1 MSILD
6 KKILIIGNDSGKCLI
21 QESIY
26 HPDYFLDY
34 KPLSKLGRGIR
45 RLWHILG
52 VPKFCNNFV
61 SFSVEELAKY
71 DVIILFQCMYAADMI
86 QLIRQYN
93 SHARLIYW
101 LWNSYKGFTVSPL
114 YNDKKIF
121 NEICSK
127 QFQRKFNFE
136 IWSFDHMDC
145 KRFNLKFNNTFCVK
159 LKRVKSKGV
168 LYDVMFFGI
177 DKDRLHVLKEL
188 AKTFQEYGIS
198 YDIKVIPDKRKS
210 YPKEDNLYLS
220 KLFLPYPKF
229 VEKEMESRC
238 FLEIVQNG
246 QADIT
251 WRAME
256 AQFYEKK
263 LITNCTGIK
272 QYPFYNPHNIF
283 ILGEDSFDNLASFIS
298 APYENLNPNLIRKF
312 QFDGWLENFFD
323 N

>member
-6 KKILIIGNDSGKCLI
+6 KKILIIGNDSGKRLI

-34 KPLSKLGRGIR
+34 KTLSKLGKGIR

-52 VPKFCNNFV
+52 VPKFCNNFI
-61 SFSVEELAKY
+61 SFSVEDLAKY

-127 QFQRKFNFE
+127 QFRRKFDFE

-159 LKRVKSKGV
+159 LKRVKSRGV

-198 YDIKVIPDKRKS
+198 YDIKVIPDKRK
-210 YPKEDNLYLS
+210 
-220 KLFLPYPKF
+220 
-229 VEKEMESRC
+229 
-238 FLEIVQNG
+238 
-246 QADIT
+246 
-251 WRAME
+251 
-256 AQFYEKK
+256 
-263 LITNCTGIK
+263 
-272 QYPFYNPHNIF
+272 
-283 ILGEDSFDNLASFIS
+283 
-298 APYENLNPNLIRKF
+298 
-312 QFDGWLENFFD
+312 
-323 N
+323 

>member
-1 MSILD
+1 M
-6 KKILIIGNDSGKCLI
+6 
-21 QESIY
+21 
-26 HPDYFLDY
+26 
-34 KPLSKLGRGIR
+34 
-45 RLWHILG
+45 
-52 VPKFCNNFV
+52 
-61 SFSVEELAKY
+61 
-71 DVIILFQCMYAADMI
+71 
-86 QLIRQYN
+86 
-93 SHARLIYW
+93 
-101 LWNSYKGFTVSPL
+101 
-114 YNDKKIF
+114 
-121 NEICSK
+121 
-127 QFQRKFNFE
+127 
-136 IWSFDHMDC
+136 
-145 KRFNLKFNNTFCVK
+145 
-159 LKRVKSKGV
+159 
-168 LYDVMFFGI
+168 
-177 DKDRLHVLKEL
+177 
-188 AKTFQEYGIS
+188 
-198 YDIKVIPDKRKS
+198 IPDKRKS

-238 FLEIVQNG
+238 LLEIVQNG

-298 APYENLNPNLIRKF
+298 TPYEKLNPNLIRKF